1 MFDQKNKRQYCME
14 LTQKKNI
21 VLVEGVN
28 GAVGVQLLDEDGY
41 NI

>member
-1 MFDQKNKRQYCME
+1 ME
-14 LTQKKNI
+14 LTPKKNI